1 MTPDHYIE
9 KAKHAMLTGQ
19 PNLAMLYMKRGMVIL
34 DQRRRAHLMKTW
46 DGQLILF
53 GEAMNELGRVF
64 VESFT
69 PAVRAAN
76 VAVESFHRQLLE
88 AFDQELTQME
98 FALVSE

>member
-34 DQRRRAHLMKTW
+34 DQRRRAHLRKSIPGMFTLLAE
-46 DGQLILF
+46 DMIEVGRIF
-53 GEAMNELGRVF
+53 NESV
-64 VESFT
+64 T
-69 PAVRAAN
+69 PMFKAAN
-76 VAVESFHRQLLE
+76 EAFENFHRQLLE
-88 AFDQELTQME
+88 QYQND